1 MSSGLQVYVDMAA
14 EALRDGTD
22 LFGRPLPPGAGG
34 LADQAVLIEQLAQK
48 MAADDPQDLG
58 LSGVTV
64 EQWREHAQAN
74 ARAVAAAAA
83 TDKQVAVHLDE
94 SGQVVA
100 DGSSAMDANNQAAQQ
115 NTAAIAP
122 FTNTPAGTR
131 QMLRELD
138 NRLGTGKQVISAADQ
153 RSAQLAQLLRATRM
167 PAGMGAGMGG
177 GMGSGMGGGGFG
189 GMSPAGMGGSGGGG
203 FSFPNLTGLTGQH
216 RGASA
221 SGSPATVAGGPAVF
235 QNLDE
240 QQMSNARKIVNEG
253 LRLGLPPEAQQIAL
267 MTALTESGI
276 RRLANSSVPGSE
288 LIPNDGIGH
297 DHDSTGPFQQRQ
309 SWGPT
314 AELMDPTLS
323 ANKFYTQLMKVA
335 GWQHM
340 TKAQAAQAVQR
351 SAFPDAY
358 AKYEQQAASLL
369 NVLTRS
375 A

>member
-216 RGASA
+216 RGAQPA
-221 SGSPATVAGGPAVF
+221 GLSGTAG
-235 QNLDE
+235 
-240 QQMSNARKIVNEG
+240 
-253 LRLGLPPEAQQIAL
+253 
-267 MTALTESGI
+267 
-276 RRLANSSVPGSE
+276 SVP
-288 LIPNDGIGH
+288 
-297 DHDSTGPFQQRQ
+297 
-309 SWGPT
+309 
-314 AELMDPTLS
+314 LS
-323 ANKFYTQLMKVA
+323 A
-335 GWQHM
+335 G
-340 TKAQAAQAVQR
+340 AQAVAAQAVNNALSKQGCPYGWGDKGPDSFDCSGLINWAYKTAAGVDVGGDTYAQYANSVPVNPADVQPGDYEFSEFGAMGNPGPGHVR
-351 SAFPDAY
+351 FVIGPDSVVAAPQTGDVVKIQSIGRGGGFEFRRPKFLLSAA
-358 AKYEQQAASLL
+358 
-369 NVLTRS
+369 
-375 A
+375 